1 MSLRGRRSI
10 FEGQSLAPI
19 DSSYFKT
26 PIYQFWLNLD
36 TPTRFP
42 VDFGKKCE
50 KKSDLTTFRALKKI
64 FFTQNSKKMRW
75 DVLLA
80 HLNLLF
86 MQKNLGYRR
95 RKSGEFVWTIEKKT
109 PKVRM
114 TPSYKNQKPFCQ
126 VIIRN
131 MLYFSETRAKMDTN
145 EKKNF
150 WKWPL
155 LVNSTAKTS

>member
-1 MSLRGRRSI
+1 
-10 FEGQSLAPI
+10 
-19 DSSYFKT
+19 
-26 PIYQFWLNLD
+26 
-36 TPTRFP
+36 
-42 VDFGKKCE
+42 
-50 KKSDLTTFRALKKI
+50 
-64 FFTQNSKKMRW
+64 
-75 DVLLA
+75 
-80 HLNLLF
+80 

-95 RKSGEFVWTIEKKT
+95 RKSGEFVGQIEKKT

-150 WKWPL
+150 RK
-155 LVNSTAKTS
+155 